1 MNRLILST
9 LNRFMG
15 QTVNKGVEAA
25 LKKVSDKAQ
34 TAIETTPM
42 DTRHPPGTSE
52 TVKMARHR
60 HLRTALGQIIGVG
73 QIDQHL
79 IFLIKD
85 PRHIQRFEDE

>member
-1 MNRLILST
+1 MTTILRLQTNPNFLRIKMNRLILST

-25 LKKVSDKAQ
+25 LRKVSDKAQ

-52 TVKMARHR
+52 TVKMARH
-60 HLRTALGQIIGVG
+60 LGKITGK
-73 QIDQHL
+73 
-79 IFLIKD
+79 FLG
-85 PRHIQRFEDE
+85 

>member
-1 MNRLILST
+1 MMTILRLQTNPNFLRIKMNRLILST

-34 TAIETTPM
+34 TVIETTPM

-52 TVKMARHR
+52 TVKMARH
-60 HLRTALGQIIGVG
+60 LGKITGK
-73 QIDQHL
+73 
-79 IFLIKD
+79 FLG
-85 PRHIQRFEDE
+85 

>member
-34 TAIETTPM
+34 TVIETTPM
-42 DTRHPPGTSE
+42 DTRHPPGTSQ
-52 TVKMARHR
+52 TVKMARH
-60 HLRTALGQIIGVG
+60 LGKITGK
-73 QIDQHL
+73 
-79 IFLIKD
+79 FLG
-85 PRHIQRFEDE
+85 